1 MTLRFLAA
9 ATALSFGLSAAAQA
23 QPTLNPPAAEASQAS
38 PQASAQ
44 AKSAKSAEAPQAAAP
59 AKPAKPAGYRTAKY
73 AGGAGA
79 TWKTGRDAYGFMG
92 SYGGCRYNGHA
103 GPHGYRIDRAC

>member
-9 ATALSFGLSAAAQA
+9 ATALSFGLSAVAQA
-23 QPTLNPPAAEASQAS
+23 QPTLNPPTAAAEAAQAS
-38 PQASAQ
+38 PSP
-44 AKSAKSAEAPQAAAP
+44 KPAEAPQAAAP
-59 AKPAKPAGYRTAKY
+59 AKPAGYRTATY

-92 SYGGCRYNGHA
+92 SYGGCRYKGHA